1 MFKLFWERSVKQAD
15 ELNIE
20 EPVLPRKRRAPHHLE
35 VGTSAGIVPATPEDK
50 YRSIYFEALDT
61 AVTCISDRFEQ
72 EGYQMYRKLEL
83 LLIRR
88 DHDNKVL
95 KFYGDDFK
103 KDALLAQLDLFHV
116 NYPQSLDQS
125 TSVHDIVKIVQD
137 MSVAEKVLL
146 AEVVK
151 LVRLLLVIPATNA
164 ISERSFSA
172 MRHIKTY
179 LRSTM
184 SQERL
189 NATMVMYVHKD
200 LTDNLDLKSI
210 GNEFCVKSDYRK
222 AKFPKF

>member
-1 MFKLFWERSVKQAD
+1 MFKLFWEISVKQAD

-35 VGTSAGIVPATPEDK
+35 VGTSASIVPATPEDK

-61 AVTCISDRFEQ
+61 VVTCISNRFEQ

-88 DHDNKVL
+88 DHDNEVL
-95 KFYGDDFK
+95 KFYGDAFEK
-103 KDALLAQLDLFHV
+103 NALLAQLDLFHV

-184 SQERL
+184 SQEHL

-222 AKFPKF
+222 AKFSKF